1 MLIKNGFDS
10 GDRLHPLFANGP
22 AGQYRAFR
30 VLRKTVLALTATV
43 IGTAAL
49 ALEDPVA
56 PLADFSASLID
67 ALSSTVDQAS
77 AAVQPAVVASVS
89 RLADSGVTARIATA
103 AASEATDPPRTEADE
118 SASDDGLLKQFLA
131 WSHDQEVQEQ
141 LQTQQLQTQQLQAQ
155 QLQMQASSQPVEPTK
170 STEALPDVSTRIMQP
185 EPAPTRVAQK
195 PQRSAR
201 ALRNARAEVQSSR
214 PSRAG
219 IAPAHQAPPPVRS
232 VENVHAHD
240 VPAESAEPP
249 SLLQI
254 LGWRN

>member
-1 MLIKNGFDS
+1 VLIENGFDP

-22 AGQYRAFR
+22 AGQYRALR
-30 VLRKTVLALTATV
+30 VFRKTVLALTATV

-67 ALSSTVDQAS
+67 AFSLTVDQAS
-77 AAVQPAVVASVS
+77 AAVQPAVVASGT
-89 RLADSGVTARIATA
+89 RPADSGVTARIATA
-103 AASEATDPPRTEADE
+103 AASEAADPPRTEADE

-155 QLQMQASSQPVEPTK
+155 QMQMQASSQPVEPAK
-170 STEALPDVSTRIMQP
+170 STEVLPDVSTRIMQP

-195 PQRSAR
+195 PQRSTHT
-201 ALRNARAEVQSSR
+201 LRNARAEVQSQRQSR
-214 PSRAG
+214 TR
-219 IAPAHQAPPPVRS
+219 IAPAHQATPLVRS
-232 VENVHAHD
+232 VENVHSQVVA
-240 VPAESAEPP
+240 PESAEPP
-249 SLLQI
+249 SLLQM